1 MGDHAARM
9 PHAHA
14 PCPRHLGL
22 VSQNAI
28 QCPALRPKLPHP
40 KARYSNYARMFCVQ
54 ILDAHPFAPQQ
65 SQNTQSQSPAP
76 VAIHANAPPP
86 LAGQRQMA
94 PPTPGPQPA
103 ASHIIANYATGGE
116 TRDITR
122 VIATGSVTY
131 IEGENTAKGDK
142 LDYDLTSNLYVLTG
156 ENASVA
162 GSKGTMTATKSI
174 TYDSTDNDNRK
185 VTAIGKA
192 HYKNS
197 DGRNVFGDKLI
208 AYIGAD
214 GTLKTIDAYDNTK
227 VITAQGTVAIADK
240 LNYIASTS
248 MANLDGNVEI
258 ADKENIM
265 RGARA
270 EIDFD
275 KEISKIISGPTGKR
289 VTGILTP

>member
-1 MGDHAARM
+1 MRRSNRYFVKTLRNIAF
-9 PHAHA
+9 
-14 PCPRHLGL
+14 
-22 VSQNAI
+22 AI
-28 QCPALRPKLPHP
+28 GSCIILTTPALAQTVSGKSAGTNLPITIEANDSLEWNQTDGTYIA
-40 KARYSNYARMFCVQ
+40 KG
-54 ILDAHPFAPQQ
+54 DAYVEQGQ
-65 SQNTQSQSPAP
+65 
-76 VAIHANAPPP
+76 ANISAN
-86 LAGQRQMA
+86 
-94 PPTPGPQPA
+94 
-103 ASHIIANYATGGE
+103 HIIANYAPEDE
-116 TRDITR
+116 TRDITQ

-156 ENASVA
+156 KNASVT
-162 GSKGTMTATKSI
+162 GPKGTMTATKSI
-174 TYDSTDNDNRK
+174 TYDSTFNDNRK

-197 DGRNVFGDKLI
+197 DGRSVFGDKLI

-240 LNYIASTS
+240 LNYVASTS

-258 ADKENIM
+258 IDKENIM

-270 EIDFD
+270 EVDFD
-275 KEISKIISGPTGKR
+275 KEISKILSGPTSKR

>member
-1 MGDHAARM
+1 MNRSNRYFVNTLRNIA
-9 PHAHA
+9 
-14 PCPRHLGL
+14 LGL
-22 VSQNAI
+22 GSCMILTA
-28 QCPALRPKLPHP
+28 PALAQTASGAATPIPITIEANGSLEWNQTDGTYI
-40 KARYSNYARMFCVQ
+40 A
-54 ILDAHPFAPQQ
+54 IGDAYVEQGQ
-65 SQNTQSQSPAP
+65 
-76 VAIHANAPPP
+76 AN
-86 LAGQRQMA
+86 LMA
-94 PPTPGPQPA
+94 N
-103 ASHIIANYATGGE
+103 HIIANYATEGE
-116 TRDITR
+116 TRDVTQMT
-122 VIATGSVTY
+122 ATGSVTY

-142 LDYDLTSNLYVLTG
+142 LDYDLTRNLYVLTG
-156 ENASVA
+156 KNASVT
-162 GSKGTMTATKSI
+162 GPKGTMTATESI
-174 TYDSTDNDNRK
+174 TYDLTDNDNRK

-227 VITAQGTVAIADK
+227 VITAQGTVATADE

-258 ADKENIM
+258 IDKENVM

-270 EIDFD
+270 KIDFD

-289 VTGILTP
+289 VTGVLTP

>member
-1 MGDHAARM
+1 MHRSNRYFVKTLRVVAVGIGSFIVASSLAA
-9 PHAHA
+9 PAFAQTASGKSEAA
-14 PCPRHLGL
+14 PLPITIEASDSLEWNQTDGTYIAKG
-22 VSQNAI
+22 NAYVE
-28 QCPALRPKLPHP
+28 QG
-40 KARYSNYARMFCVQ
+40 Q
-54 ILDAHPFAPQQ
+54 
-65 SQNTQSQSPAP
+65 
-76 VAIHANAPPP
+76 ANIT
-86 LAGQRQMA
+86 AG
-94 PPTPGPQPA
+94 
-103 ASHIIANYATGGE
+103 HIIAKYMTEGK
-116 TRDITR
+116 TRDITQ
-122 VIATGSVTY
+122 VVATGSVTY

-142 LDYDLTSNLYVLTG
+142 LDYDLTSSLYVLTG
-156 ENASVA
+156 KNASVT
-162 GSKGTMTATKSI
+162 GPKGTMTATESI

-208 AYIGAD
+208 AHIGAD

-258 ADKENIM
+258 TDRENIM

-270 EIDFD
+270 EVDFD
-275 KEISKIISGPTGKR
+275 KEISKILSGPTGTR